1 MQDVAPQLDFTLPDG
16 LIYQIP
22 FWIMT
27 AMILLGLA
35 TLAGILLF
43 GRSGTGGQRLIIS
56 MITEKSHEIS
66 DDNGVKLAQSI
77 SFSRVTGMIG
87 ALTLASLFV
96 MCCYWAQYQL
106 FSGQPLTNIYSV
118 LPLFLIGSALFAP
131 YAFNQLR
138 KVRDGQTQQ

>member
-1 MQDVAPQLDFTLPDG
+1 MPNLPTAQNFALPDG

-27 AMILLGLA
+27 AMILLGIT

-43 GRSGTGGQRLIIS
+43 GRGGADNQRLIVS
-56 MITEKSHEIS
+56 MITEKTNATAPGTEPQ
-66 DDNGVKLAQSI
+66 LAQSI

-87 ALTLASLFV
+87 ALTLAALFV

-106 FSGQPLTNIYSV
+106 FSGNSLSNIYSV

-138 KVRDGQTQQ
+138 SLRDKSDD